1 MGLPLAYSESL
12 AAGHMTIRIYSLN
25 KKKKVV
31 CGVFHIH
38 LEIWI
43 FKSLISPIERCSII
57 WQTNVTV
64 PCPQHSPKCVTL
76 IKLTLTGISS
86 VYDMY
91 HLNIIKISNLNIWTF
106 LSLLKTDSSN
116 VNFGYLTLKLKNF
129 LSWQI
134 QYNLYV

>member
-25 KKKKVV
+25 KKKVV

-91 HLNIIKISNLNIWTF
+91 HLNIIKISNKHLDFFVSIEDKCIIHVFKQYTINLVFRHRETF
-106 LSLLKTDSSN
+106 SKYIHL
-116 VNFGYLTLKLKNF
+116 V
-129 LSWQI
+129 
-134 QYNLYV
+134 